1 MENMHLEDVNIKT
14 IILIYLGLMLPVINQ
29 AHTLMKRDIDERVRN
44 TIRYNLRV
52 FIILI
57 FYTPRWW
64 WLFFVNLFNKL
75 KNK

>member
-1 MENMHLEDVNIKT
+1 MHLEDVNMKT
-14 IILIYLGLMLPVINQ
+14 FIIIYLVLMLPVINQ
-29 AHTLMKRDIDERVRN
+29 AHTLMKRGIEEKIRN
-44 TIRYNLRV
+44 SIRYNLRV

-64 WLFFVNLFNKL
+64 WLFFVNLFSKL